1 MSFLISP
8 AMAEGTAAASQG
20 GGWEGLIPLLILF
33 VIFYFLLIRPQQKK
47 VKEHKQLVE
56 SLKKGDEVTTYGGL
70 VGKIRDIDET
80 FIDLEIAPDIVVKV
94 ERQNV
99 ARLLPKGTVSG
110 KAEA

>member
-1 MSFLISP
+1 M
-8 AMAEGTAAASQG
+8 
-20 GGWEGLIPLLILF
+20 
-33 VIFYFLLIRPQQKK
+33 
-47 VKEHKQLVE
+47 KEHKQLVE

-80 FIDLEIAPDIVVKV
+80 FIDLEIAPNVVVKV

-110 KAEA
+110 KTEA

>member
-1 MSFLISP
+1 MNLFI
-8 AMAEGTAAASQG
+8 ANAWAEGAAAQPQG

-56 SLKKGDEVTTYGGL
+56 SLKKGDEVSTYGGI
-70 VGKIRDIDET
+70 VGKIRDLDEN
-80 FIDLEIAPDIVVKV
+80 FVDLEVADGVVVKV

-99 ARLLPKGTVSG
+99 ARLLPKGTLSG
-110 KAEA
+110 RATE